1 LVVQASQS
9 GQGWDLLATF
19 EEVPDL
25 EGWQEDR
32 LLRVSVATAAP
43 DTTPEVTHHLLQ
55 GSEED
60 PWPLFS
66 SRVLTNGPQN
76 WLVVVMEDL
85 ATGNWAADIAELN

>member
-1 LVVQASQS
+1 SQS

-32 LLRVSVATAAP
+32 LLRVTLATAAP
-43 DTTPEVTHHLLQ
+43 DTSPEVTHQLLQ

-66 SRVLTNGPQN
+66 GAVVADGPET